1 MKTTFKLTDF
11 HLMLAPDNYGKVG
24 MTQSEPSFTLLL
36 INSTHIM
43 DLLRETRQQHFRKLV
58 LTKNQGMIEHITGAQ
73 GSQVSLKNLSE
84 KNKNKNKSQW
94 FDVID
99 KLLLH
104 QKKNKTAPTQH
115 FYNIPSIEVQ

>member
-11 HLMLAPDNYGKVG
+11 HLMLAPDNYGKAG

-43 DLLRETRQQHFRKLV
+43 DLLRERRHHFRRLV
-58 LTKNQGMIEHITGAQ
+58 LTKNQGMTDHTTGTQ
-73 GSQVSLKNLSE
+73 GSQVGCLK
-84 KNKNKNKSQW
+84 KSQW

-104 QKKNKTAPTQH
+104 QKKNKTTPTQH